1 MAISVDSVY
10 QTVQRI
16 LNVEQRG
23 QLPPADFNRFAK
35 LAQDELFNN
44 LFYDKA
50 HFQNSPKGTM
60 MLNMEQQ
67 EKIDVF
73 VRHSGATDGDPVSDT
88 DTTLTNTFTLPTDLY
103 SLTNVYYD
111 RSNGTRVVVENIKHK
126 DSRYVLNSPLTCPND
141 TFPKYLRFNSE
152 TAEGVGNIEVYP
164 NTITSGVRFEYIKR
178 PSTPE
183 WAYIR
188 LGTGTSAAYDSMNST
203 DFELHHSMEDDLVMK
218 VLFYAGI
225 STRQD
230 DIAQY
235 ANRSIQEDQAI
246 DKQ

>member
-50 HFQNSPKGTM
+50 HFQNSRKGTSDIEM
-60 MLNMEQQ
+60 DNQ
-67 EKIDVF
+67 EKIDIF
-73 VRHSGATDGDPVSDT
+73 VRHQAGVSVQDAAMAN
-88 DTTLTNTFTLPTDLY
+88 TNTFTLPTDLY
-103 SLTNVYYD
+103 SLNTVYFTKTD
-111 RSNGTRVVVENIKHK
+111 GVRVVVEMMNHK
-126 DSRYVLNSPLTCPND
+126 DSQYILSSNLTMPTTD
-141 TFPKYLRFNSE
+141 FPKYLRFNS
-152 TAEGVGNIEVYP
+152 TAEGIGNIQVFP
-164 NTITSGVRFEYIKR
+164 TTITENVLIEYIKR

-183 WAYIR
+183 WAYLM
-188 LGTGTSAAYDSMNST
+188 LGSSDTPVFNST
-203 DFELHHSMEDDLVMK
+203 NSVDFELHHSMEDDLVMK
-218 VLFYAGI
+218 VLYYAGI

-230 DIAQY
+230 DIAAY
-235 ANRSIQEDQAI
+235 ADRSIQQDQAI

>member
-50 HFQNSPKGTM
+50 HFMRSPKGTSELM
-60 MLNMEQQ
+60 MENQ
-67 EKIDVF
+67 EKIDIF
-73 VRHSGATDGDPVSDT
+73 ITHANATSIQNASMEDT
-88 DTTLTNTFTLPTDLY
+88 NSFMLPEDVYILHD
-103 SLTNVYYD
+103 VYYTKSD
-111 RSNGTRVVVENIKHK
+111 GVRVVVDNITHK
-126 DSRYVLNSPLTCPND
+126 ESQYIMNSNLTQPHED
-141 TFPKYLRFNSE
+141 FPKYLRFNSSNQ
-152 TAEGVGNIEVYP
+152 GVGRIEVYP
-164 NTITSGVRFEYIKR
+164 ATITSNVLLEYVKR

-218 VLFYAGI
+218 VLYYAGI

-230 DIAQY
+230 DIAAY
-235 ANRSIQEDQAI
+235 ADRTIQQDQAI